1 MESYSSRPKKT
12 DIVRK
17 RTGCQNCK
25 KKRRKCDETRPEC
38 LACVKKGVKCS
49 GYERSVTFRDVTTR
63 AAESSRKF
71 EEARWA
77 ALRLEDERRKHRRL
91 SSTGGSS
98 PAPREPSTLKD
109 VIELPARDGP
119 LAAPVPAP
127 LPPWHSTSAEDWLAG
142 SFTLPWP
149 LFDTSSASSTVQD
162 ASQQQHG
169 TAQSKINSVE
179 LGQPTPLETPASR
192 LMPTRGEQNSSIP
205 TVEAPSPALTTGWDE
220 FLVTDGSSPGSSTST
235 SSPLGEPTID
245 CQLPIPLEEVLIQHF
260 NRNVLPSIP
269 VALSFP
275 NLFRQSSCFR
285 SAVLALSASNIK
297 LTQLLPID
305 PLVLRRVCDDS
316 SVWIYYDTAVK
327 GLQAQLQNVE
337 THRGE
342 ELAGAALLLAYHE
355 LEAGTAL
362 GIRNHATGLDAI
374 ASKLDFAAS
383 SIPDLFKA
391 WRMLRYDVRFM
402 MTPTR
407 SSCNAV
413 DSYDVSSLL
422 DPQLTIR
429 DILSRLHGLHARY
442 AMEAS
447 FSQDTTVDGSSASE
461 KVAVWLISVLGREC
475 DRRNVRLKDF
485 HKENLTSDTI
495 LRQCDVFSH
504 RLDNWHK
511 GLCTH
516 DMPVVKLGTDS
527 DLISGATFETFV
539 TYRFGDTRKALEY
552 VIYLVCRMTCSYLRS
567 LFDPSVQSSGT
578 DALAKVILG
587 IVCGMNMQQRQHFT
601 VLRVDVLLRM
611 AAGLSED
618 TNFITTVLDYLLPRL
633 ISSGLTGPDIVA
645 WIYLKSALELEL
657 RERRKGRAI
666 RMTIDG
672 VEEDCEMWQLVNRY
686 PVAAFGDY
694 NGKGYFRDCYV
705 IECLG

>member
-12 DIVRK
+12 DI
-17 RTGCQNCK
+17 
-25 KKRRKCDETRPEC
+25 CDETRPEC

-77 ALRLEDERRKHRRL
+77 ALRLEDERRKRRRL
-91 SSTGGSS
+91 NSTGDSS
-98 PAPREPSTLKD
+98 PAPREPSTLED
-109 VIELPARDGP
+109 VIGLPARDGP
-119 LAAPVPAP
+119 LTAPVPAP
-127 LPPWHSTSAEDWLAG
+127 LPPWHSTSAEGWLAG

-149 LFDTSSASSTVQD
+149 LFDTSSGSSTVQD

-169 TAQSKINSVE
+169 TAQSKINSAE
-179 LGQPTPLETPASR
+179 LGQPTPLENSTSR
-192 LMPTRGEQNSSIP
+192 SMLTRGEPNNSTP
-205 TVEAPSPALTTGWDE
+205 PVEAPSPAFTTGWDE
-220 FLVTDGSSPGSSTST
+220 FLVTDASSPGSSTST
-235 SSPLGEPTID
+235 SSPLGEPTVD
-245 CQLPIPLEEVLIQHF
+245 CQLSIPLEEVLIQHF
-260 NRNVLPSIP
+260 DRSVLPSIP

-297 LTQLLPID
+297 LTQPLPID

-337 THRGE
+337 NHRGE

-422 DPQLTIR
+422 DPQLAIR

-485 HKENLTSDTI
+485 HKENLTPDII

-527 DLISGATFETFV
+527 DLISGATFETFL

-552 VIYLVCRMTCSYLRS
+552 VIYLVCRMACSYLRS

-587 IVCGMNMQQRQHFT
+587 IVCGMNMQQRQQFT

-611 AAGLSED
+611 AAGLSEG

-672 VEEDCEMWQLVNRY
+672 VEEDCEMWQLVNRH